1 MGETHTPGPLH
12 VIEPA
17 NEDQCCG
24 IVDENFDVVAYIGI
38 KNRPNRANARL
49 YAASPDM
56 LHALSEMIACVEV
69 NGIEHEI
76 CPPCVK
82 LARAAIRKATED
94 A

>member
-1 MGETHTPGPLH
+1 MGETHTPGPWATRFVYRMIRAARETKGLL
-12 VIEPA
+12 
-17 NEDQCCG
+17 
-24 IVDENFDVVAYIGI
+24 VA
-38 KNRPNRANARL
+38 A
-49 YAASPDM
+49 D
-56 LHALSEMIACVEV
+56 HALSEMIACVEV